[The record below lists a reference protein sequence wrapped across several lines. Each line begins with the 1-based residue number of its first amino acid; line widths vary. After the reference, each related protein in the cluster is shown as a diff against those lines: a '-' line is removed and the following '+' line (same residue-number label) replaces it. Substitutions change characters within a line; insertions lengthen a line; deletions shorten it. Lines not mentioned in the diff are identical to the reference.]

1 MSSIKLNRRLFLK
14 STGIAAAGAVAG
26 TAIII
31 APDGAWALSLTKLDK
46 ATAKSLIRM
55 TQDLYPHKMLGD
67 APYVR
72 VVEGLDKAAAK
83 DDALAKLLTDGVASL
98 NAATGGSY
106 RKAKE
111 AKRIEA
117 LKAMEQDPFFQKIR
131 GTVVNGLYDDHEVW
145 KKFGYQGSSAE
156 QGGYIHRGFD
166 DLDWLPKQG

>member
-1 MSSIKLNRRLFLK
+1 MSSMKLNRRLFLK

-26 TAIII
+26 TTMIV
-31 APDGAWALSLTKLDK
+31 APDGAWALSLTKLSK
-46 ATAKSLIRM
+46 STARALIRM

-67 APYVR
+67 APYAR
-72 VVEGLDKAAAK
+72 VVEGLDKAAAT
-83 DDALAKLLTDGVASL
+83 DDALAKLLTDGVAAL
-98 NAATGGSY
+98 DQAAGGNY

-111 AKRIEA
+111 SKRLAA
-117 LKAMEQDPFFQKIR
+117 LKGMEKEPFFQKMR
-131 GTVVNGLYDDHEVW
+131 GSVVNGLYDDQEVW